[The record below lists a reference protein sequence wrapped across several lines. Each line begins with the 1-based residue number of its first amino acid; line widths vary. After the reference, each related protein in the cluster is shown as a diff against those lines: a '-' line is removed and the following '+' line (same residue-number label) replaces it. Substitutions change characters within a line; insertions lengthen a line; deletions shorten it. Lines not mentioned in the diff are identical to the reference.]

1 MKRITALIVISLFLT
16 SFVSAQLNSG
26 SKFIAGAN
34 RFAANS
40 YGDKDVGSD
49 LDADKYFNMGL
60 NAKAGYF
67 IKNRIAVGAL
77 ADFGYSSLKYGTSD
91 YKTTYSNW
99 LVGPLARYY
108 LEYITLIPF
117 AEASLGFGSSS
128 SKTLFDTSETTSKH
142 SVINASVGI
151 GADYF
156 LNESIAVE
164 GLLNYNIN
172 KQKPTGEGATGDG
185 HVQKGLGVSFGILI
199 YFGVF

>member
-1 MKRITALIVISLFLT
+1 MKQITATIVISLFLT

-26 SKFIAGAN
+26 SKFIAGTSRLAV
-34 RFAANS
+34 NS
-40 YGDKDVGSD
+40 YSDKDLGSD
-49 LDADKYFNMGL
+49 LDVDKYFNMGL

-77 ADFGYSSLKYGTSD
+77 ADFGYSSLKYGSSD
-91 YKTTYSNW
+91 YKDINSSF
-99 LVGPLARYY
+99 LLGPVARYY

-128 SKTLFDTSETTSKH
+128 SKILFDTTETTYKH
-142 SVINASVGI
+142 SLLNASLGI

-156 LNESIAVE
+156 LNENIAIE
-164 GLLNYNIN
+164 GLLNYSIK

-185 HVQKGLGVSFGILI
+185 HVEKGLGASFGVVI